1 MGIRRLL
8 WLLGFLGFFRF
19 INCMLVFILGDVEG
33 TASIFTF
40 LSIQVEVLDANNLV
54 VPDASDEI
62 SFSVSGE
69 FGRHCSNSLAF
80 CFFLTIYH
88 HEGAGSLLGT
98 GNGDPASL
106 VHTNPQLSIFLSVF
120 FFFFKFYVLP
130 LRLAI
135 KVQFVLLG
143 MASPWVQTSSFDE

>member
-62 SFSVSGE
+62 SFSDSGE
-69 FGRHCSNSLAF
+69 FGRHCSNS
-80 CFFLTIYH
+80 
-88 HEGAGSLLGT
+88 
-98 GNGDPASL
+98 
-106 VHTNPQLSIFLSVF
+106 
-120 FFFFKFYVLP
+120 
-130 LRLAI
+130 
-135 KVQFVLLG
+135 
-143 MASPWVQTSSFDE
+143 